1 MLVSRKFCVIII
13 RKELPMKQLVSLF
26 LVLLFIGCH
35 NKGNGQSSANI
46 LPDAKGDRQ
55 QFSFDMLEV
64 KFQSGK
70 Y

>member
-1 MLVSRKFCVIII
+1 
-13 RKELPMKQLVSLF
+13 MKQQVLF
-26 LVLLFIGCH
+26 FVILLFIGCH
-35 NKGNGQSSANI
+35 NNGNGPSSANI

-55 QFSFDMLEV
+55 QFSFDMKGLEILFLEV